1 VYGIGYPKVLRGPS
15 WTLLY
20 SETETILDQTSL
32 AVCRRRPRLTDQ
44 PASSASLLSS
54 IAAVLQALAWP
65 AVAALLLIMYRSRIG
80 SLLDVLTEKLAAATK
95 LKAWQLELETTEQ
108 EIKEVVDKTGE
119 AASSEALTTKIPEN
133 QLKAAQEVNQRL
145 LESPLSVQRSADVV
159 QRQLRTLVEE
169 YERIRK
175 EMPRGQMRTRV
186 MNEVAAKMRT
196 LALAARPLLRSF
208 MLGQTAGERLVAIC
222 ILQVVPEFGFLPW
235 LIERIKSEDQPFVF
249 FQAGVAVLEL
259 VHSGAYPDKA
269 RMRESIEDAIQ
280 HISSFKGGPP
290 DQNTIDVLRSAL
302 SLVK

>member
-1 VYGIGYPKVLRGPS
+1 
-15 WTLLY
+15 
-20 SETETILDQTSL
+20 
-32 AVCRRRPRLTDQ
+32 LTDQ